1 MDSIIRL
8 GKRLPVLIEL
18 QMMPEIDTLRTDSDA
33 ALAVELRFLAA
44 ARTCGF
50 TKGTDVNC

>member
-1 MDSIIRL
+1 
-8 GKRLPVLIEL
+8 
-18 QMMPEIDTLRTDSDA
+18 MMPEIDTLRTDSDA
-33 ALAVELRFLAA
+33 ALAVELRFPAA